1 MLPLLRILTCIAFT
15 FAALN
20 AHADQCP
27 DWTPAKAR
35 SSIISLQ
42 AQIAEWDDSYHR
54 QGISLIADELY
65 DQSRQ
70 RLAFWRSCFAK
81 PAAVLDNPLRTASG
95 PITHPVPHTGVSKL
109 LDEAAVQAWL
119 KGRTDLWIQ
128 PKVDGVAVTL
138 VYQQGQL
145 VQAISRGDGVS
156 GQDWTHHARRV
167 PAIPAQL
174 PWQET
179 LVLQGELYLRLDEHV
194 QATAGSVNA
203 RSKVAGM
210 LARSTLSAQD
220 AALIGLFVWDWP
232 TGPASMPERMAG
244 LKALGFDDSA
254 HYSQPLDNFAQAQRW
269 REYWYRNPLP
279 FATDGVIIRQGQRP
293 PAQRWQA
300 KAPYWIA
307 AWKYP
312 YAQVLA
318 DVRRVNF
325 NIGRSGRI
333 TPVLDLVPVRLDDR
347 QISRISVG
355 SLQRWQALDIRPGD
369 QIAVSLA
376 GLTIPRLD
384 SVVTRNVERAELWV
398 PRAEDFHGLSCWRA
412 TPGCES
418 QFRARLSWLGGKKG
432 LGLVGVGPG
441 TWEKLVN
448 AGRIDGLVDWLT
460 LDQGGLANIPGLGP
474 RSSAKL
480 LDSLQGARQQPFA
493 TWLKAI
499 GLPPAGDADL
509 HEGWQALAGRT
520 AEQWQAQPGVGAGR
534 AAQLV
539 AFFAHPEVQALSE
552 QLRSQGIQ
560 GF

>member
-1 MLPLLRILTCIAFT
+1 MLPLLRILICVAFT
-15 FAALN
+15 FAALH

-27 DWTPAKAR
+27 DWTPAKAQ
-35 SSIISLQ
+35 SSIAALQ
-42 AQIAEWDDSYHR
+42 TQIANWDDSYHR
-54 QGISLIADELY
+54 QGVSLIADELY

-70 RLAFWRSCFAK
+70 QLAFWRSCFLK
-81 PAAVLDNPLRTASG
+81 PESVVDNPLRTATG
-95 PITHPVPHTGVSKL
+95 PVAHPVPHTGVSKL
-109 LDEAAVQAWL
+109 ADERAVQGWL
-119 KGRTDLWIQ
+119 KGRADLWIQ

-138 VYQQGQL
+138 VYEHGEL
-145 VQAISRGDGVS
+145 VQAISRGDGLS
-156 GQDWTHHARRV
+156 GQDWTAHARLI
-167 PAIPAQL
+167 PAIPTQL

-179 LVLQGELYLRLDEHV
+179 LVLQGELYLRLDAHV

-210 LARSTLSAQD
+210 LARSALSVQD
-220 AALIGLFVWDWP
+220 AEQIGLFVWDWP
-232 TGPASMPERMAG
+232 AGPGSMSERMAG
-244 LKALGFDDSA
+244 LKAMGFDDSA
-254 HYSQPLDNFAQAQRW
+254 DYSQPLESFVQAQRW
-269 REYWYRNPLP
+269 REHWYRNPLP

-293 PAQRWQA
+293 PAERWQA
-300 KAPYWIA
+300 RAPYWIA

-312 YAQVLA
+312 FAQVLA
-318 DVRRVNF
+318 EVRRVNF

-333 TPVLDLVPVRLDDR
+333 TPVLDLIPVRLDDR

-369 QIAVSLA
+369 QVAVSLA

-384 SVVTRNVERAELWV
+384 GVVTRNVERALLQV
-398 PRAEDFHGLSCWRA
+398 PQAADFHSLSCWRVS
-412 TPGCES
+412 PGCES
-418 QFRARLSWLGGKKG
+418 QFRARLNWLSGKKG

-448 AGRIDGLVDWLT
+448 AGRIDGLLDWLT
-460 LDQGGLANIPGLGP
+460 LDQAQLVNIPGLGA

-480 LDSLQGARQQPFA
+480 LGSLQGARQQPFI

-499 GLPPAGDADL
+499 GLPPAGDAPL
-509 HEGWQALAGRT
+509 HEGWQVLAART
-520 AEQWQAQPGVGAGR
+520 AEQWQAQPGVGSGR

-539 AFFAHPEVQALSE
+539 AFFAHPEVKALSE
-552 QLRSQGIQ
+552 QLRSLGIQ

>member
-1 MLPLLRILTCIAFT
+1 MLPLLRILTCVVLT
-15 FAALN
+15 LVALN
-20 AHADQCP
+20 THADQCP
-27 DWTPAKAR
+27 NWTPAKAR
-35 SSIISLQ
+35 TSIVELQ
-42 AQIAEWDDSYHR
+42 AQISAWDDSYHR

-70 RLAFWRSCFAK
+70 RLAFWRACFAK
-81 PAAVLDNPLRTASG
+81 PAAVDNPLRTAAG
-95 PITHPVPHTGVSKL
+95 AVPHPVPHTGVSKL

-138 VYQQGQL
+138 VYERGQL
-145 VQAISRGDGVS
+145 VQAISRGDGIN
-156 GQDWTHHARRV
+156 GQDWTDHAKQI
-167 PAIPAQL
+167 PAIPAHL
-174 PWQET
+174 PWEEN

-194 QATAGSVNA
+194 QASAGSVNA

-210 LARSTLSAQD
+210 LARNLLTAQD

-232 TGPASMPERMAG
+232 AGPASMSERMAG

-254 HYSQPLDNFAQAQRW
+254 HYSQPLENFTQAQRW
-269 REYWYRNPLP
+269 REHWYRNPLP

-300 KAPYWIA
+300 RAPYWIA

-318 DVRRVNF
+318 EVRRVNF

-333 TPVLDLVPVRLDDR
+333 TPVLELVPVRLDDR
-347 QISRISVG
+347 QISRLSVG

-369 QIAVSLA
+369 QVAVSLA

-384 SVVTRNVERAELWV
+384 SVVTRNVERVELWV
-398 PRAEDFHGLSCWRA
+398 PQNEDFHGLSCWRA
-412 TPGCES
+412 TSGCES
-418 QFRARLSWLGGKKG
+418 QFRARLKWLSGKKG
-432 LGLVGVGPG
+432 LGLAGVGPG

-448 AGRIDGLVDWLT
+448 AGQIEGLVDWLT
-460 LDQGGLANIPGLGP
+460 LDQEQLANIPGLGV

-480 LDSLQGARQQPFA
+480 LDSLQSARKQPFA

-499 GLPPAGDADL
+499 GLPPSGDADL
-509 HEGWQALAGRT
+509 SEGWQLLAGRT
-520 AEQWQAQPGVGAGR
+520 AQQWQAEPGVGPGR
-534 AAQLV
+534 AGQLV